1 MFGTNINSF
10 DQIGQ
15 IVEGHIKEIT
25 KQENDLY
32 NERIK
37 ICKQCPL
44 YSERLGGVCDAKK
57 CLDETKNQMVSYP
70 GKNITCGCG
79 CRLQA
84 KARLI
89 SAKCVLNK
97 W

>member
-1 MFGTNINSF
+1 MFGVNSLE
-10 DQIGQ
+10 QIGD
-15 IVEGHIKEIT
+15 IFEGHIKEIT

-37 ICKQCPL
+37 ICKKCPL
-44 YSERLGGVCDAKK
+44 YSERLGGVCDSKK
-57 CLDETKNQMVSYP
+57 CWDETKKQIVFYP
-70 GKNITCGCG
+70 GKGITCGCG

-84 KARLI
+84 KTRLI
-89 SAKCVLNK
+89 SSKCVLNK